1 MNWLMDNRNFTF
13 LFALPSGRSDYIP
26 GPHIP
31 TSINYRVYS
40 YHQNLWEKLE
50 WWRTSATDNIPK
62 APQSFRISESF
73 HLFLFFLT
81 RNFNP
86 SLAYTYNHF
95 FSTFYITFR
104 PRCYIALSSEY
115 QKKMIPCLTRM
126 RYQNAM
132 QYWVIR
138 SLFQGASS

>member
-13 LFALPSGRSDYIP
+13 LLALPSGRSDYIP

-73 HLFLFFLT
+73 HLFLFFLQGIST
-81 RNFNP
+81 P
-86 SLAYTYNHF
+86 LLLIHITISSLHF
-95 FSTFYITFR
+95 ISRSGLVATSPWAPNI
-104 PRCYIALSSEY
+104 
-115 QKKMIPCLTRM
+115 KKMIPCLTRM

-138 SLFQGASS
+138 FLFQESSS